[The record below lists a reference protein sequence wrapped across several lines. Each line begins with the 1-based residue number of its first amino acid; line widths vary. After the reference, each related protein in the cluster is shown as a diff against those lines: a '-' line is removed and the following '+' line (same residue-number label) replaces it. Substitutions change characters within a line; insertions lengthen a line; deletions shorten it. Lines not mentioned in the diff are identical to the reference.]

1 MGFEYDDWWK
11 ADDTKFWS
19 FKVKSGVKDAVSIEI
34 IFKIS

>member
-19 FKVKSGVKDAVSIEI
+19 FKVKSGVKDAVSKMFI
-34 IFKIS
+34 IMIY